1 VELNED
7 PETKKQKGEDFCKRV
22 SSETRENE
30 PESPD
35 EEARIEK
42 FLCLVLPKRCNLG
55 DESGVLRRERREE
68 EEAE

>member
-1 VELNED
+1 MELKED

-22 SSETRENE
+22 SSESRENE

-35 EEARIEK
+35 EEARTEK
-42 FLCLVLPKRCNLG
+42 FLCLVLLKRDNLR
-55 DESGVLRRERREE
+55 DEGGVFRRERREE